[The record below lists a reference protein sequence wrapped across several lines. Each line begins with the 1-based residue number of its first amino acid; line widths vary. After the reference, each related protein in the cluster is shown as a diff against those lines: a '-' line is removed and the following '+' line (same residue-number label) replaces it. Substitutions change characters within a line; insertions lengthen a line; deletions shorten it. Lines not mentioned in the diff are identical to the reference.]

1 MAQGKRP
8 SRAGG
13 ARGLLRISIGA
24 VLAAG
29 IAVLV
34 LAGDAEAVRSRR
46 LQLRLDGYLA
56 AENAHASR
64 VLDVQIGGG
73 ALQKFALVKLVVLS
87 GNASPGD
94 ILERVRPYK
103 PSFRFTGDA
112 ALLERISAAKPD
124 ELLHIRGAFGLG
136 DRIYLV
142 SAVESGA
149 APAPTPGTKHR
160 HVAPAP

>member
-1 MAQGKRP
+1 LARD
-8 SRAGG
+8 AG
-13 ARGLLRISIGA
+13 
-24 VLAAG
+24 
-29 IAVLV
+29 
-34 LAGDAEAVRSRR
+34 AVRSRR

-73 ALQKFALVKLVVLS
+73 AMQKFALVKLVVLS

-94 ILERVRPYK
+94 IIERVRPYK

-124 ELLHIRGAFGLG
+124 ELLHIRGAFGTG

-149 APAPTPGTKHR
+149 APVPTPGTRHR

>member
-13 ARGLLRISIGA
+13 ARGLLKVSTSA
-24 VLAAG
+24 VLTAG
-29 IAVLV
+29 IAVFV

-64 VLDVQIGGG
+64 VLDVQVGGG
-73 ALQKFALVKLVVLS
+73 AMQKFALVKLVVFS

-112 ALLERISAAKPD
+112 AVLERISAAKPD
-124 ELLHIRGAFGLG
+124 ELLRIRGAFSTG

-142 SAVESGA
+142 SGVDSGA
-149 APAPTPGTKHR
+149 APTPTPGTKHR